1 MTYPLIHIIHKE
13 RKKEAKK
20 ERKATATTNP
30 MLHFYFGK
38 NVTFLNWL
46 DTTPL
51 FPCYYVLYIV

>member
-20 ERKATATTNP
+20 ERKATATTNH

-38 NVTFLNWL
+38 NVTFLFWL
-46 DTTPL
+46 DK
-51 FPCYYVLYIV
+51 IVKIA